1 MVMAEREPIAEGAQ
15 LAAVDL
21 GSNSFHMVVA
31 RWHRG
36 RAEIVDRLRETVR
49 LGAGVDGEGRLDGQA
64 RLRAMSCLA
73 RFGQRLR
80 GFEARHVRALATNAV
95 RQLRAP
101 RAFLLPA
108 ETALGFPI
116 EVVSGREEARLIY
129 LGVCRDLPARRE
141 RRLVIDIGGG
151 STEFII
157 GTGREPEQMESVQMG
172 CIATT
177 RRFFADGQISR
188 KRWREALIELE
199 LVLQQFA
206 ADFRKAGWTRA
217 IGSSG
222 TIKAAA
228 EMIAARDPRAEGIDR
243 EHLEELVDRVLRHD
257 RIEALKLRGLSEERR
272 PVILG
277 GLAVLSA
284 AFSALAIER
293 MEVSQSAMR
302 EGILLDLVGRLESRD
317 PRAASIEGLAQRF
330 GIDSAQAERVRR
342 VARTLFES
350 VCAEWSLAEEHGEW
364 LDWAARLH
372 EVGLAI
378 AHSQHHVHGAYLL
391 EHADLPGF
399 SREEQRLLATL
410 VRAHRRSVPVAMLAA
425 LPERQAEPARRL
437 LVLLRLAVLF
447 CRNRQDEAMPP
458 FELKAHGD
466 RVRLALPK
474 AWLAGRSLTR
484 ADLALEREEL
494 AAMGIRLEI
503 VDD

>member
-1 MVMAEREPIAEGAQ
+1 MTEREPIAEGAQ

-64 RLRAMSCLA
+64 RLRALACLA

-80 GFEARHVRALATNAV
+80 GFEGRHVRALATNAV

-141 RRLVIDIGGG
+141 RRLVVDIGGG
-151 STEFII
+151 STEFIV
-157 GTGREPEQMESVQMG
+157 GTGRDPEQTESVQMG

-177 RRFFADGQISR
+177 RRFFGDGQISR

-222 TIKAAA
+222 TIKATA

-243 EHLEELVDRVLRHD
+243 GRLDELIERVLRHD
-257 RIEALKLRGLSEERR
+257 RIEDLRLRGLSDERR
-272 PVILG
+272 PVIVG
-277 GLAVLSA
+277 GLAVLAA
-284 AFSALAIER
+284 AFEALAIER
-293 MEVSQSAMR
+293 MDVSQSAMR
-302 EGILLDLVGRLESRD
+302 EGVLLDLVGRLESRD
-317 PRAASIEGLAQRF
+317 PRAASIEALAQRF
-330 GIDSAQAERVRR
+330 GIDPAQAERVRR
-342 VARTLFES
+342 TARLLFQAVA
-350 VCAEWSLAEEHGEW
+350 ADWGLAEEHGEW

-372 EVGLAI
+372 ELGLAI
-378 AHSQHHVHGAYLL
+378 AHSQHHVHGAYVL

-410 VRAHRRSVPVAMLAA
+410 VRAHRRTVPVALLAA

-447 CRNRQDEAMPP
+447 CRNRQDEPP
-458 FELKAHGD
+458 PPLEPKAQGE
-466 RVRLALPK
+466 RIRLGLPK

-494 AAMGIRLEI
+494 AMLGIRLEI
-503 VDD
+503 TND

>member
-1 MVMAEREPIAEGAQ
+1 MSEREPIAEGTQ

-36 RAEIVDRLRETVR
+36 RAEIVDRLREMVR
-49 LGAGVDGEGRLDGQA
+49 LGAGVDAEGRLDGEA
-64 RLRAMSCLA
+64 RMRALACLA

-80 GFEARHVRALATNAV
+80 GFEAKYVRALATNAV

-116 EVVSGREEARLIY
+116 EVISGREEARLIY
-129 LGVCRDLPARRE
+129 LGVCRDLPRRRE

-157 GTGREPEQMESVQMG
+157 GTGQDPEHTESVQMG

-206 ADFRKAGWTRA
+206 ADFRKIGWQRV

-222 TIKAAA
+222 TIKAVG
-228 EMIAARDPRAEGIDR
+228 EMIAAREPRAEGIER
-243 EHLEELVDRVLRHD
+243 ERLEWLIERVLKHERIEELR
-257 RIEALKLRGLSEERR
+257 LRGLSDDRR
-272 PVILG
+272 PVIVG
-277 GLAVLSA
+277 GLAVLAA
-284 AFSALAIER
+284 AFDALGIER

-302 EGILLDLVGRLESRD
+302 EGVLLDLVGRLEARD
-317 PRAASIEGLAQRF
+317 PRAASIEALAQRF
-330 GIDSAQAERVRR
+330 GIDTAQAERVRR
-342 VARTLFES
+342 TAKTLFQS
-350 VCAEWSLAEEHGEW
+350 IAGDWGLREEHLEW

-372 EVGLAI
+372 ELGLAI
-378 AHSQHHVHGAYLL
+378 AHSQHHVHGAYIL

-410 VRAHRRSVPVAMLAA
+410 VRAHRRAVPVALLAA
-425 LPERQAEPARRL
+425 MPERLAEPARRL
-437 LVLLRLAVLF
+437 LVLLRLAVLL
-447 CRNRQDEAMPP
+447 CRNRQDEALPAL
-458 FELKAHGD
+458 ELRAQAD
-466 RVRLALPK
+466 RVRLTLPK
-474 AWLAGRSLTR
+474 AWLASHSLTR
-484 ADLALEREEL
+484 ADLAIEREEL
-494 AAMGIRLEI
+494 SALGIRLEI
-503 VDD
+503 VSL